1 MLALTG
7 APLGGSLSRLPCRL
21 PGAVRPSPVAVAI
34 ADRPYCART
43 AQCSAYTPT
52 VMHPLQTRHALN
64 NVPVVVGIV
73 VVLVIAV
80 LAIPVKQRCGAP
92 GYSCAT
98 ALDAQGYVHYYY
110 EVEPLGVYLAEI
122 STGSNIRFFYKSGEE
137 LVKVR

>member
-1 MLALTG
+1 
-7 APLGGSLSRLPCRL
+7 
-21 PGAVRPSPVAVAI
+21 
-34 ADRPYCART
+34 
-43 AQCSAYTPT
+43 
-52 VMHPLQTRHALN
+52 MHPLQTRHALN

>member
-1 MLALTG
+1 MLLIG
-7 APLGGSLSRLPCRL
+7 
-21 PGAVRPSPVAVAI
+21 
-34 ADRPYCART
+34 
-43 AQCSAYTPT
+43 
-52 VMHPLQTRHALN
+52 
-64 NVPVVVGIV
+64 
-73 VVLVIAV
+73 V

-122 STGSNIRFFYKSGEE
+122 ITVSHIRLYYTSGEE